1 MGTLQIHP
9 VNRSVKKIKEEK
21 IPLEYSVW
29 VHQVPIPKR
38 ANAIHHKAGVFLFT
52 FMTKINA
59 DYQLLQQL

>member
-29 VHQVPIPKR
+29 VRQVPIPKR
-38 ANAIHHKAGVFLFT
+38 ANAIHHKTGVFLFT

-59 DYQLLQQL
+59 DYQLPQQL